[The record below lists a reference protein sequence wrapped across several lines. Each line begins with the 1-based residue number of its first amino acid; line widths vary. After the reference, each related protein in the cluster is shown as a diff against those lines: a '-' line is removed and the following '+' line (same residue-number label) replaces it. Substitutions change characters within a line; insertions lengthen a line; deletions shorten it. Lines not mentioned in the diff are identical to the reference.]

1 MTYEPREL
9 PIEVAH
15 PEGFSRYSITRK
27 HGGNAST
34 LRHYWTKSPEGL
46 AKWADSPTPFRTL
59 VSHLAK
65 YVKDP
70 EGLAAE
76 YYHDVFHVWPGR
88 KFAKG
93 GKGKGKRK

>member
-1 MTYEPREL
+1 MIP
-9 PIEVAH
+9 PIDAAH
-15 PEGFSRYSITRK
+15 EQGFALYRK
-27 HGGNAST
+27 GHPGNAAT

-59 VSHLAK
+59 VSHLVK

-76 YYHDVFHVWPGR
+76 YYHDVFGYWPGP
-88 KFAKG
+88 KFDKG
-93 GKGKGKRK
+93 GKGKRK